1 MLMRALYVRSDVK
14 RFLSRTGNTAGSLG
28 DSDSGILLRCKF
40 ASSRSGAIAASRK
53 PRPGVNCLIGPGD
66 TFKSTVLAAIS
77 LLLAPYPL
85 GPCSEFDFH
94 RRRLAD
100 GFEIEAYIGSLDLA
114 AIGTDPRLPHLFGW
128 ENGRPVPLPED
139 GAEAVLRCRVR
150 GTPDLELVY
159 ELPLEATEQSPPFS
173 AALRRKLMLARLA
186 GEDRASRD
194 LRLGTGSLLDR
205 HLKTADMR
213 GAVHAAIADA
223 TADMAIPQV
232 SQDALAAITRAFG
245 AAGLPT
251 DLHLGLVPTQGNA
264 LVGMVALV
272 SGPTVTEAVPLTH
285 AGSGTK
291 QLALISLSAALLGTA
306 PILVIDEPERG
317 LEPYRQRAVTQ
328 QLAELAGREGQV
340 FLTTHSPTIL
350 ATLPLGSVWRMR
362 HRQEPICFDGA
373 PLTKLLADDPE
384 AFLCPMPILC
394 EGVTEMGFVD
404 ELLPRELG
412 KSLERSGVHPADGG
426 GQPNVL
432 TIAEAFI
439 QSGIP
444 CTVLLDDE
452 AAHSGRRQ
460 LIEQQITAFL
470 WRDAVNIEDAVCQW
484 LPLDGLFA
492 LLPHAF
498 EASGTAVRYLEDQ
511 IFQAIPEADR
521 RNTPR
526 ELRTS
531 GYAEAIMRRAFYAAM
546 HGRGWFK
553 SRQGGRIM
561 ARALTAIGMPQE
573 IDRQFAEFAA
583 RLRPL
588 IP

>member
-1 MLMRALYVRSDVK
+1 MQIRQLTIRQYR
-14 RFLSRTGNTAGSLG
+14 
-28 DSDSGILLRCKF
+28 GIENFTWR
-40 ASSRSGAIAASRK
+40 
-53 PRPGVNCLIGPGD
+53 PRPGVNCLVGPGD

-100 GFEIEAYIGSLDLA
+100 GFEIEAFIGSLDFA
-114 AIGTDPRLPHLFGW
+114 ALGTDQRLPHLFGW
-128 ENGRPVPLPED
+128 DNGEPVALPE
-139 GAEAVLRCRVR
+139 GSAEPVLRCRVR

-159 ELPLEATEQSPPFS
+159 ELPLEGTEQAPPFS
-173 AALRRKLMLARLA
+173 PALRRKLMLARLA
-186 GEDRASRD
+186 GEERASRD

-205 HLKTADMR
+205 HLKTSDMR
-213 GAVHAAIADA
+213 GSVHAAIADA
-223 TADMAIPQV
+223 TGGMAIPQA
-232 SQDALAAITRAFG
+232 SQDALAAIMHTFRS
-245 AAGLPT
+245 AGLPA

-272 SGPTVTEAVPLTH
+272 SGPTVTEAIPLTH
-285 AGSGTK
+285 AGSGTR

-328 QLAELAGREGQV
+328 QLAELAGRNGQV

-350 ATLPLGSVWRMR
+350 STLPRGSVWRMR
-362 HRQEPICFDGA
+362 QRQEPLCFDDA

-384 AFLCPMPILC
+384 AFFCPMPILC
-394 EGVTEMGFVD
+394 EGVTEMGFID
-404 ELLPRELG
+404 EFLPGALR
-412 KSLERSGVHPADGG
+412 KSLEQSGVHAVDGG

-439 QSGIP
+439 QSGMS
-444 CTVLLDDE
+444 CSAVLDNE
-452 AAHSGRRQ
+452 TTHSGRRQ
-460 LIEQQITAFL
+460 RIEGQITTL
-470 WRDAVNIEDAVCQW
+470 VWRDAVNIEDAACKW
-484 LPLDGLFA
+484 LPFDGLFA
-492 LLPHAF
+492 LLPYAQ
-498 EASGTAVRYLEDQ
+498 EASGTAIRYLEDQ
-511 IFQAIPEADR
+511 VFQAIPEANR
-521 RNTPR
+521 QNTAR

-531 GYAEAIMRRAFYAAM
+531 PYAEAVIRTAFYTAM
-546 HGRGWFK
+546 DRRSWFK
-553 SRQGGRIM
+553 SREGGRIL
-561 ARALTAIGMPQE
+561 ARALSAIGMPEE
-573 IDRQFAEFAA
+573 INRQIDSFVA

>member
-1 MLMRALYVRSDVK
+1 MQIRQLTIRRYR
-14 RFLSRTGNTAGSLG
+14 
-28 DSDSGILLRCKF
+28 GIEDF
-40 ASSRSGAIAASRK
+40 TWK

-66 TFKSTVLAAIS
+66 TFKSTVLATIS

-114 AIGTDPRLPHLFGW
+114 ALGTDQRLPHLFGW
-128 ENGRPVPLPED
+128 ENNRPVPLPEG
-139 GAEAVLRCRVR
+139 GAEPVLRCRVR

-159 ELPLEATEQSPPFS
+159 ELPLEGTEQAPPFS
-173 AALRRKLMLARLA
+173 SALRRKLMLARLA
-186 GEDRASRD
+186 GEERASRD

-213 GAVHAAIADA
+213 GAVHAAIAEA
-223 TADMAIPQV
+223 TADMTIPQA
-232 SQDALAAITRAFG
+232 SQDALAAITRTFG
-245 AAGLPT
+245 SAGLPT

-272 SGPTVTEAVPLTH
+272 SGPTATEAIPLTH
-285 AGSGTK
+285 AGSGTR

-328 QLAELAGREGQV
+328 QLAELAGRDGQV

-350 ATLPLGSVWRMR
+350 STLPPGSVWRMR
-362 HRQEPICFDGA
+362 HRQEPTCFDDA

-384 AFLCPMPILC
+384 AFFCPLPILC
-394 EGVTEMGFVD
+394 EGLTEMGFIDV
-404 ELLPRELG
+404 LLSGALA
-412 KSLERSGVHPADGG
+412 KSLERSGIHPADGG
-426 GQPNVL
+426 GQPHVL

-439 QSGIP
+439 QSGMP
-444 CTVLLDDE
+444 CSAFLDKE

-460 LIEQQITAFL
+460 LIEQQIVTL
-470 WRDAVNIEDAVCQW
+470 VWRDAVNIEDGVCRW
-484 LPLDGLFA
+484 LPVDGLFA
-492 LLPHAF
+492 LLPYAV

-511 IFQAIPEADR
+511 IFQAIPVADR
-521 RNTPR
+521 LNTAR
-526 ELRTS
+526 DLRTS
-531 GYAEAIMRRAFYAAM
+531 GYGEAIIRHAFYAAM
-546 HGRGWFK
+546 HGRAWFK
-553 SRQGGRIM
+553 SREGGRVL

-573 IDRQFAEFAA
+573 IERQFADFVA

-588 IP
+588 IA

>member
-1 MLMRALYVRSDVK
+1 LGQHKTSKAKCTYGNANHVALALRW
-14 RFLSRTGNTAGSLG
+14 RLG
-28 DSDSGILLRCKF
+28 HPIGMQIRQLTIRRYRGIEDF
-40 ASSRSGAIAASRK
+40 TWK
-53 PRPGVNCLIGPGD
+53 PRPGVNCLVGPGD

-100 GFEIEAYIGSLDLA
+100 GFEIEAYIGNLDLA
-114 AIGTDPRLPHLFGW
+114 ALGTDQRLPHLFGW
-128 ENGRPVPLPED
+128 NNAHPVPFS
-139 GAEAVLRCRVR
+139 AESVLRCRVR
-150 GTPDLELVY
+150 GTADLELVY
-159 ELPLEATEQSPPFS
+159 ELPLEGIEQAPPFS
-173 AALRRKLMLARLA
+173 SALRRKLMLARLA
-186 GEDRASRD
+186 GEERASRD

-213 GAVHAAIADA
+213 GSVHAAIADA
-223 TADMAIPQV
+223 TVDMAIPQA
-232 SQDALAAITRAFG
+232 SQDALAAITQTFRS
-245 AAGLPT
+245 AGLPA

-272 SGPTVTEAVPLTH
+272 SGPTVTEAIPLTH
-285 AGSGTK
+285 AGSGTR

-328 QLAELAGREGQV
+328 QLAELSGRDGQV
-340 FLTTHSPTIL
+340 FLTTHSPAIL
-350 ATLPLGSVWRMR
+350 STLPAGSVWRMR
-362 HRQEPICFDGA
+362 QRQEPICFDSE

-384 AFLCPMPILC
+384 AFFCPMPILC
-394 EGVTEMGFVD
+394 EGVTEMGFID
-404 ELLPRELG
+404 ELLPLALG
-412 KSLERSGVHPADGG
+412 KSLERSGVHPVDGG

-439 QSGIP
+439 QSGMSCSAI
-444 CTVLLDDE
+444 LDNE
-452 AAHSGRRQ
+452 ATHSGRRQ
-460 LIEQQITAFL
+460 LVEQQITAL
-470 WRDAVNIEDAVCQW
+470 VWRDAVNIEDAVCKW

-492 LLPHAF
+492 LLPYAF

-511 IFQAIPEADR
+511 IFQAIPEVDR
-521 RNTPR
+521 QSTARD
-526 ELRTS
+526 LRRS
-531 GYAEAIMRRAFYAAM
+531 SYPEAVIRAAFYAAM
-546 HGRGWFK
+546 DRRSWFK
-553 SRQGGRIM
+553 SREGGRIL
-561 ARALTAIGMPQE
+561 ARTLTAIGMPQE
-573 IDRQFAEFAA
+573 LERQFAGFVA